1 MSAAA
6 KRYAKAVFDLASES
20 GELDKITGEFRA
32 IGALVDGNAELK
44 LALSNPMVDPAQ
56 RKAVMKAIL
65 ERSSVSLLTK
75 NSVLLITDHRRSDVL
90 GQIALELTRLSD
102 EKAGRIQAEVT
113 SAQSLTEPQYQ
124 RVSASLEKL
133 TGRKISLTRKV
144 DANLIGGVVVRV
156 GDRVF
161 DGSVATRLR
170 ELRTALLPS

>member
-20 GELDKITGEFRA
+20 GELDKITSEFRA
-32 IGALVDGNAELK
+32 LGALVDSSAELK
-44 LALSNPMVDPAQ
+44 LALSNPMVDPAE
-56 RKAVMKAIL
+56 RKALMKAIL
-65 ERSSVSLLTK
+65 DRSGVSVLTK
-75 NSVLLITDHRRSDVL
+75 NAVLLITDQRRSDVL
-90 GQIALELTRLSD
+90 PQIAEDLARLSD

-113 SAQSLTEPQYQ
+113 SAAALSEPQYQ

-133 TGRKISLTRKV
+133 TGRKISLARKV
-144 DANLIGGVVVRV
+144 DASLIGGVVVRV

>member
-20 GELDKITGEFRA
+20 GELDNVTSEFRA
-32 IGALVDGNAELK
+32 LGALVDGNAELK
-44 LALSNPMVDPAQ
+44 LALSNPMVDPAE
-56 RKAVMKAIL
+56 RKALMKAIL
-65 ERSSVSLLTK
+65 DRAGASALTK
-75 NSVLLITDHRRSDVL
+75 NAVLLITDHRRSDVL
-90 GQIALELTRLSD
+90 PQIAADLARLSD

-113 SAQSLTEPQYQ
+113 SAAALSEPQYQ

-133 TGRKISLTRKV
+133 TGRKISLARKV
-144 DANLIGGVVVRV
+144 DASLIGGVVVRV